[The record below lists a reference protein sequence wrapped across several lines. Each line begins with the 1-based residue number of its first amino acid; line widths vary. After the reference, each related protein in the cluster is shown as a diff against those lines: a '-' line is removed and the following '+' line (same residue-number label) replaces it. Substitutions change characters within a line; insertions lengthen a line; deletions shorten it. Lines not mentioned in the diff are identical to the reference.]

1 MIRVGED
8 NFSIVGTPAEVW
20 VTDEISIKFKEPVH
34 IRAED
39 TLAVAQILEKAS
51 NILRTLELVKR

>member
-1 MIRVGED
+1 MGED

-20 VTDEISIKFKEPVH
+20 VTDDISIKFKEPVH
-34 IRAED
+34 ISAENVPGV
-39 TLAVAQILEKAS
+39 TRIIEKAS